1 MEKIK
6 IKLLSEFSKAERI
19 VITSHIGLDGDGYCS
34 ALALQRIISSLGK
47 NSVIVTDNDDLS
59 RYDYL
64 QDGKVQEKRFSS
76 LNEEERTFSLAI
88 ALDCNSYD
96 RLGDRRILIDNAIT
110 TIVLDHH
117 QQENGL
123 IKADLRYIDPS
134 FACVGELIFSLLE
147 EEINKMPPSDRI
159 FVCNC
164 LYTTILNDT
173 NNFTNANTDA
183 KVLNFA
189 AKLVDLGIQP
199 HTLYKNFYLNQS
211 AEEMRYIGQ
220 TLSTIELYHHRQI
233 LMMHSTYL
241 MSKENN
247 IDPDSITNVTRWV
260 QGVNGVQVIVYLR
273 EDKEGVYKISLRSE
287 TIDVNKIAVRYGG
300 GGHKQA
306 SGCNMYG
313 DLEEIKAKLLKDIID
328 ACNG

>member
-1 MEKIK
+1 MENIK
-6 IKLLSEFSKAERI
+6 IRLMEELSKAESI

-34 ALALQRIISSLGK
+34 ALALQRIISFLGK
-47 NSVIVTDNDDLS
+47 NSVIVTDNDNLN

-76 LNEEERTFSLAI
+76 LNDKERTFSLAI

-96 RLGDRRILIDNAIT
+96 RLGDRRVLIDNSIT

-123 IKADLRYIDPS
+123 IEADLCYIDPS
-134 FACVGELIFSLLE
+134 FACVGELVFSLLE
-147 EEINKMPPSDRI
+147 EEINKMPFPDRI

-173 NNFTNANTDA
+173 NNFANANTDA
-183 KVLNFA
+183 EVLNFA

-199 HTLYKNFYLNQS
+199 HKLYQNFFLNQS
-211 AEEMRYIGQ
+211 AEEMRYVGQ
-220 TLSTIELYHHRQI
+220 TLSTIELYHQRQI
-233 LMMHSTYL
+233 LVMHSTYS
-241 MSKENN
+241 MSKENH
-247 IDPDSITNVTRWV
+247 IDPDSIMNVTRWV
-260 QGVNGVQVIVYLR
+260 QGVKGIQVIVYLR
-273 EDKEGVYKISLRSE
+273 EDKENVYKISLRSE
-287 TIDVNKIAVRYGG
+287 TVDVNKIAVRYGG

-313 DLEEIKAKLLKDIID
+313 DIEEIKAKLLKDIID